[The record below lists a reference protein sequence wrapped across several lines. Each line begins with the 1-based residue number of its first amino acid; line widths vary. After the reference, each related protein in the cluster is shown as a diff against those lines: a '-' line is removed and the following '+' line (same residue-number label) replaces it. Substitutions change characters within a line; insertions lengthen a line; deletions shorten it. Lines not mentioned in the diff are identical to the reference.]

1 MGVCP
6 SEYSG
11 CGREAGRQGC
21 CGARGDPGAPDSSFS
36 TMGEAQ
42 RVGQH
47 SVSWGSDGGRC
58 LPGLLVLGLALAAL
72 PSSPSLLI
80 FKVPVQ
86 MSVFHSACPLLPR
99 GRGQASAT
107 ATASP
112 PAGSCAH
119 GYRGCPHMPAIL
131 LTGPWPPGLFYFVWP
146 TPLPGLALCAAPRKQ
161 RTRGRFPPL

>member
-6 SEYSG
+6 SEHSG

-99 GRGQASAT
+99 GRGQAAAT
-107 ATASP
+107 RRLLRSWLSWLSP
-112 PAGSCAH
+112 HANHPSHRAVAPGSV
-119 GYRGCPHMPAIL
+119 L
-131 LTGPWPPGLFYFVWP
+131 LCMTHP
-146 TPLPGLALCAAPRKQ
+146 APRL
-161 RTRGRFPPL
+161 GPMCSP